1 MFSGHFY
8 NATLRK
14 LVAVFGTMFN
24 NISVVRRNSAGDVT
38 NITRVPLA
46 YGPKQKFLARID
58 EQQDANKE
66 QVAIKLP
73 RMAFEIVSLTYD
85 TAVKL
90 GKFNTQLALDPDD
103 DNGRKVLRS
112 PVPYRIGIQL
122 NIMAK
127 NQDDALQIL
136 EQILPY
142 FQPEYTVTVKDLS
155 GITNINTDVPIT
167 LTSVTMSDDYEGD
180 FLTRRSIIY
189 ALDFELR
196 ARFYGPVSRKQ
207 VIKTTLIDIA
217 VDAVD
222 NKVERLKSTVDP
234 LTANEGDTYNI
245 VDSIDFF
252 TDTDAFEITVES
264 GSGSYTAG
272 ETITGSVS
280 GTTATV
286 RSFANNVVTVVSADG
301 RFRTDENIT
310 GGSSSTTRAVSS
322 ITAIFP

>member
-66 QVAIKLP
+66 QVGIKLP

-85 TAVKL
+85 TNLKL
-90 GKFNTQLALDPDD
+90 SKFNTQLALDPDD
-103 DNGRKVLRS
+103 DNGRKILRS

-122 NIMAK
+122 NIIAK

-142 FQPEYTVTVKDLS
+142 FQPEYTVTVKDLA
-155 GITNINTDVPIT
+155 GLTGVNTDVPIT

-196 ARFYGPVSRKQ
+196 ARFYGPVTKKQ
-207 VIKTTLIDIA
+207 VIKTTLVDIA

-234 LTANEGDTYNI
+234 LTANEGDTYDI

-252 TDTDAFEITVES
+252 TDTDAFEITVEA
-264 GSGSYTAG
+264 GAGSYTAG
-272 ETITGSVS
+272 ETLTGSIS

-286 RSFANNVVTVVSADG
+286 RSFASNVITVVSADG
-301 RFRTDENIT
+301 RFRTDENVV
-310 GGSSSTTRAVSS
+310 GASSTTTRAVSS
-322 ITAIFP
+322 ITSIFP

>member
-66 QVAIKLP
+66 QVGIKLP

-85 TAVKL
+85 TNLKL
-90 GKFNTQLALDPDD
+90 SKLNTQLALDPDD

-136 EQILPY
+136 EQIIPY
-142 FQPEYTVTVKDLS
+142 FQPEYTVTVKDLA
-155 GITNINTDVPIT
+155 GLTGVTTDVPIT

-196 ARFYGPVSRKQ
+196 ARFYGPVAKKQ
-207 VIKTTLIDIA
+207 VIKTTLVDIE
-217 VDAVD
+217 VDSVGK
-222 NKVERLKSTVDP
+222 KVERLTSSVDP
-234 LTANEGDTYNI
+234 LTANEDDSYTI

-252 TDTDAFEITVES
+252 ADTDAFEITVDA
-264 GSGSYTAG
+264 GAGSYTAG
-272 ETITGSVS
+272 EILTGSIS

-286 RSFANNVVTVVSADG
+286 RSFADSTITVVSADG
-301 RFRTDENIT
+301 RFRTDENVV
-310 GGSSSTTRAVSS
+310 GGSSTTTRAVSS
-322 ITAIFP
+322 ITPIFP